1 MYAFRSVG
9 FSVLLCA
16 LSGAWAAPS
25 VVREVQ
31 GSVEQQR
38 GTWTLVKVGDTV
50 QSALRVGTGRA
61 TLQSG
66 EGQVLIGS
74 GSALRIYQNEPDLQ
88 LGRFYLT
95 GQVAFFSQKA
105 HLASD
110 GAVRLDLSASTQRI
124 AAVSGTARISL
135 GSRLIKLSA
144 GQQYDFGS
152 GQVSAFA
159 ERDAWYLARFAG
171 PGEAR
176 IEAAN
181 GAVTVQDRETV
192 RPGVL
197 NEALIAGQVL
207 QTGAAAWAEVGFTG
221 GGYLRLQAESALMVL
236 SIDKVTNR
244 PTNLNTVNLNSGTP
258 QAGTVKASETRA
270 AQGREITLQ
279 LTRGSA
285 WNVVAPGQ
293 GGYQITTPTVTT
305 AVRGTIFRVDAQG
318 LVKVF
323 EGEVALPSNG
333 DTAVEA
339 GEQRPPSGGVEP
351 LVLDA
356 TDRMNQTLD
365 KTRAEPTQLRVT
377 LSANAPNLALSAR
390 SQPDARLSVSV
401 AGEGTPGRK
410 IAVPGNAEGEFA
422 LSPDLLGTLPE
433 GRYDVTITAQRAAS
447 RQSLR
452 RTVTIDRTPP
462 VFGEVTAFRAGR
474 VLRLS
479 GQVADRSARL
489 LLRAE
494 IDGQTY
500 TRHLTVSQGEDFDWV
515 LPLPSFDA
523 PVRLSATDEAGNT
536 ANAAY

>member
-9 FSVLLCA
+9 FSVLLCI
-16 LSGAWAAPS
+16 LPWAWAAPS
-25 VVREVQ
+25 LVREAQ

-38 GTWTLVKVGDTV
+38 GTWMLVGVGDTV
-50 QSALRVGTGRA
+50 DSALRVGTGRA
-61 TLQSG
+61 MLQSG
-66 EGQVLIGS
+66 AGQLLIGS
-74 GSALRIYQNEPDLQ
+74 GSMLRIFQDEPDLQ
-88 LGRFYLT
+88 SGRFYLS
-95 GQVAFFSQKA
+95 GQVSFFSQKA

-176 IEAAN
+176 IEATN
-181 GAVTVQDRETV
+181 GAVTVQAQQAV
-192 RPGVL
+192 RPSVL
-197 NEALIAGQVL
+197 NEALMAGQVL

-236 SIDKVTNR
+236 SIDKVTGR
-244 PTNLNTVNLNSGTP
+244 PANLNGTP
-258 QAGTVKASETRA
+258 QAGTVKASEPRA

-323 EGEVALPSNG
+323 EGEVALPSDG

-339 GEQRPPSGGVEP
+339 GEQRPVEGGVEP

-356 TDRMNQTLD
+356 TDRMNQALD

-377 LSANAPNLALSAR
+377 LSANAPDLALSVR

-401 AGEGTPGRK
+401 EGDGPETRE
-410 IAVPGNAEGEFA
+410 IAVPGNAEGEFT
-422 LSPDLLGTLPE
+422 LSPDLLGNLPE
-433 GRYDVTITAQRAAS
+433 GRYDVTIIAQRAAS
-447 RQSLR
+447 RQTLR

-462 VFGEVTAFRAGR
+462 VFGEVSAFRAGR

-500 TRHLTVSQGEDFDWV
+500 TRHLTVSQGKGFDWT